1 MTQSVAVSGE
11 PTVELTLALR
21 VSTDSEHAAAI
32 AARLL
37 ESFEDTVGVTLTA
50 RTFHSGEANSGQVV
64 ELAGRRRRLGESTPP
79 LRIEPD
85 SRKVLLRGEVLE
97 FTRLEFD
104 LLLFLSR
111 NPDRVFDRV
120 TLMTQVWGLSGGN
133 GRTVDVHVRKI
144 RGKLEPALTPIT
156 TVRGVGYRFDG
167 AGQVFIAD

>member
-1 MTQSVAVSGE
+1 MTQSIAVSEE
-11 PTVELTLALR
+11 PSVELTLALR

-37 ESFEDTVGVTLTA
+37 KSFEDTVDVTLTA
-50 RTFHSGEANSGQVV
+50 RTFHDDETTSGQVI
-64 ELAGRRRRLGESTPP
+64 ELAGRRRRLGEAEPT
-79 LRIEPD
+79 LRIEPG
-85 SRKVLLRGEVLE
+85 SRRVLLRGEVLE

-111 NPDRVFDRV
+111 RPDRVFDRI
-120 TLMTQVWGLSGGN
+120 TLMAQVWGLSGGN
-133 GRTVDVHVRKI
+133 VRTVDVHIRKI
-144 RGKLEPALTPIT
+144 RGKLEPVLTPIA

>member
-1 MTQSVAVSGE
+1 MN
-11 PTVELTLALR
+11 
-21 VSTDSEHAAAI
+21 TDPDHAAAL
-32 AARLL
+32 AARLV

-50 RTFHSGEANSGQVV
+50 RTVPAGSGQVV
-64 ELAGRRRRLGESTPP
+64 ELAGRRRRSAPP

-85 SRKVLLRGEVLE
+85 SRRVLLSGEVLE

-111 NPDRVFDRV
+111 NPDRVFDRF
-120 TLMTQVWGLSGGN
+120 TLMAQVWGLSGGN

-144 RGKLEPALTPIT
+144 RGKLEPVLTPIT

-167 AGQVFIAD
+167 AGQVLIAD

>member
-1 MTQSVAVSGE
+1 MTRSVEVRGE
-11 PTVELTLALR
+11 QAVELTLELR
-21 VSTDSEHAAAI
+21 VNTDPEHAAAI

-37 ESFEDTVGVTLTA
+37 ESFEDTVGVTLMA
-50 RTFHSGEANSGQVV
+50 RTVQEGSGQVV
-64 ELAGRRRRLGESTPP
+64 ESAPP

-85 SRKVLLRGEVLE
+85 SRRVLMRGEVLE

-120 TLMTQVWGLSGGN
+120 TLMEQVWGLSGGN

-144 RGKLEPALTPIT
+144 RGKLEPVLTPIT

-167 AGQVFIAD
+167 AGQVLIAS

>member
-1 MTQSVAVSGE
+1 MTQSVAVSFE

-21 VSTDSEHAAAI
+21 VNTDSEHAATI

-50 RTFHSGEANSGQVV
+50 RTVRTGQVV
-64 ELAGRRRRLGESTPP
+64 ELAGRSGESAPP

-85 SRKVLLRGEVLE
+85 SRRVLLRGEVLE

-111 NPDRVFDRV
+111 NPDRVFDRI
-120 TLMTQVWGLSGGN
+120 TLMERVWGLSGGN
-133 GRTVDVHVRKI
+133 VRTVDVHVRKI
-144 RGKLEPALTPIT
+144 RGKLEPVLTPIA

-167 AGQVFIAD
+167 AGQVLIAD

>member
-50 RTFHSGEANSGQVV
+50 RTFPGGETLSGQVV
-64 ELAGRRRRLGESTPP
+64 ELAGRRARGRTEPP

-85 SRKVLLRGEVLE
+85 SRRVLLRGEVLE

-104 LLLFLSR
+104 LLLFLTR
-111 NPDRVFDRV
+111 HPARVFDRF
-120 TLMTQVWGLSGGN
+120 TLMTQVWGFSGGN

-144 RGKLEPALTPIT
+144 RGKLEPVLTPIT

-167 AGQVFIAD
+167 AGQVLIAD

>member
-1 MTQSVAVSGE
+1 MTQPLAVSQE
-11 PTVELTLALR
+11 PAVELTLALR
-21 VSTDSEHAAAI
+21 VNTDSEHAAAI

-50 RTFHSGEANSGQVV
+50 RTVPADSGQVI
-64 ELAGRRRRLGESTPP
+64 ELAGRRRRSGEPAPP

-85 SRKVLLRGEVLE
+85 SRRVLLRGEVLE

-111 NPDRVFDRV
+111 NPDRVFDRL
-120 TLMTQVWGLSGGN
+120 TLMARVWGLSGGN
-133 GRTVDVHVRKI
+133 VRTVDVHVRKI

-167 AGQVFIAD
+167 AGQVLIAD

>member
-1 MTQSVAVSGE
+1 MTQSAVVPGE

-37 ESFEDTVGVTLTA
+37 ESFEDTVGLTLTT
-50 RTFHSGEANSGQVV
+50 RTVQADSGQVI
-64 ELAGRRRRLGESTPP
+64 ELAGRRRRFGESAPP

-85 SRKVLLRGEVLE
+85 SRRVLLCGEVLQ
-97 FTRLEFD
+97 FTKLEFD

-111 NPDRVFDRV
+111 NPDRAFDRL
-120 TLMTQVWGLSGGN
+120 TLMARVWGLSGGN
-133 GRTVDVHVRKI
+133 GRTVDVHIRKI
-144 RGKLEPALTPIT
+144 RGKLEPVLAPIT

>member
-1 MTQSVAVSGE
+1 M
-11 PTVELTLALR
+11 TLALR

-32 AARLL
+32 TARLL

-50 RTFHSGEANSGQVV
+50 RTFHDDKVV
-64 ELAGRRRRLGESTPP
+64 ELAGRRRRLSGPAPP
-79 LRIEPD
+79 LRIEPE
-85 SRKVLLRGEVLE
+85 SRRVLLCGEVLE

-111 NPDRVFDRV
+111 NPDRVFDRG
-120 TLMTQVWGLSGGN
+120 TLMARVWGLSGGN

-144 RGKLEPALTPIT
+144 RGKLEPVLAPIT

-167 AGQVFIAD
+167 AGEVLIAD

>member
-50 RTFHSGEANSGQVV
+50 RTFHDGETTSAQVV
-64 ELAGRRRRLGESTPP
+64 ELAGRRQRGHVETP
-79 LRIEPD
+79 LRIEPN
-85 SRKVLLRGEVLE
+85 SRRVLLRDKVLD

-104 LLLFLSR
+104 LLLFLAR
-111 NPDRVFDRV
+111 NPARVFDRF
-120 TLMTQVWGLSGGN
+120 TLMAQVWGFSGGN

-144 RGKLEPALTPIT
+144 RGKLEPVLTPIT

-167 AGQVFIAD
+167 AGKVLIAD

>member
-50 RTFHSGEANSGQVV
+50 RTFQAGETNSGQVV
-64 ELAGRRRRLGESTPP
+64 ELAGRRRRLGDSAPP

-85 SRKVLLRGEVLE
+85 SRRVLLCGEVLE

-120 TLMTQVWGLSGGN
+120 TLMAQVRGLAGGN

-167 AGQVFIAD
+167 AGQVLIAG

>member
-1 MTQSVAVSGE
+1 MTQSVAVSIE

-21 VSTDSEHAAAI
+21 VSTDSEHAATI

-50 RTFHSGEANSGQVV
+50 RTVQTGQVV
-64 ELAGRRRRLGESTPP
+64 ELAGRRRSSESAPP

-85 SRKVLLRGEVLE
+85 SRRVLLRGEVLE

-111 NPDRVFDRV
+111 NPDRVFDRI
-120 TLMTQVWGLSGGN
+120 TLMERVWGLSGGN

-144 RGKLEPALTPIT
+144 RGKLEPVLTPIA

-167 AGQVFIAD
+167 AGQVLIAD

>member
-1 MTQSVAVSGE
+1 MTLE
-11 PTVELTLALR
+11 LR
-21 VSTDSEHAAAI
+21 VNTDSEHAAAI

-37 ESFEDTVGVTLTA
+37 ESFEDTVGVTLTT
-50 RTFHSGEANSGQVV
+50 RTVDADFA
-64 ELAGRRRRLGESTPP
+64 PP

-85 SRKVLLRGEVLE
+85 SRRVLLRGEVLE

-111 NPDRVFDRV
+111 NPDRVFDRL
-120 TLMTQVWGLSGGN
+120 TLMAQVWGLSGGN

-144 RGKLEPALTPIT
+144 RGKLEPVLTPIT

-167 AGQVFIAD
+167 AGQVLIAD

>member
-1 MTQSVAVSGE
+1 MTQSVAVSIE

-21 VSTDSEHAAAI
+21 VSTDSEHAASI

-50 RTFHSGEANSGQVV
+50 RTVQTGQVV
-64 ELAGRRRRLGESTPP
+64 ELAGRRRSSESAPP

-85 SRKVLLRGEVLE
+85 SRRVLLRGEVLE

-111 NPDRVFDRV
+111 NPDRVFDRI
-120 TLMTQVWGLSGGN
+120 TLMERVWGLSGGN
-133 GRTVDVHVRKI
+133 VRTVDVHVRKI
-144 RGKLEPALTPIT
+144 RGKLEPVLTPIA

-167 AGQVFIAD
+167 AGQVLIAD

>member
-1 MTQSVAVSGE
+1 MTRPVAVRGE
-11 PTVELTLALR
+11 QAVELTLELR
-21 VSTDSEHAAAI
+21 VNTDPDHAAAI

-37 ESFEDTVGVTLTA
+37 ESFEDTIGVTLTA
-50 RTFHSGEANSGQVV
+50 RTVQADPGQII
-64 ELAGRRRRLGESTPP
+64 ELAGRRRRFGGSAPP

-85 SRKVLLRGEVLE
+85 SRRVLLSGEVLE

-111 NPDRVFDRV
+111 NPDRVFDRL
-120 TLMTQVWGLSGGN
+120 TLMAQVWGLSGGN

-144 RGKLEPALTPIT
+144 RGKLEPVLTPIT

-167 AGQVFIAD
+167 AGQVLIAD

>member
-1 MTQSVAVSGE
+1 MTQSVAVSFE

-21 VSTDSEHAAAI
+21 VNTDSEHAATI

-50 RTFHSGEANSGQVV
+50 RTVRTGQVV
-64 ELAGRRRRLGESTPP
+64 ELAGRSGEAAPP

-85 SRKVLLRGEVLE
+85 SRRVLLRGEVLE

-111 NPDRVFDRV
+111 NPDRVFDRI
-120 TLMTQVWGLSGGN
+120 TLMERVWGLSGGN
-133 GRTVDVHVRKI
+133 VRTVDVHVRKI
-144 RGKLEPALTPIT
+144 RGKLEPVLTPIA

-167 AGQVFIAD
+167 AGQVLIAD

>member
-1 MTQSVAVSGE
+1 MTQPAVATGK

-37 ESFEDTVGVTLTA
+37 ESFEDTVGVTLTT
-50 RTFHSGEANSGQVV
+50 RTVQADSGQVI
-64 ELAGRRRRLGESTPP
+64 ELAGRRRRFGESAPP

-85 SRKVLLRGEVLE
+85 SRRVLLCGEVLE
-97 FTRLEFD
+97 FTKLEFD

-111 NPDRVFDRV
+111 NPDRVFDRL
-120 TLMTQVWGLSGGN
+120 TLMAQVWGLSGGN

-144 RGKLEPALTPIT
+144 RGKLEPVLAPIA